1 MVKPGPSELWGAL
14 RLGSRTVLLVRDL
27 AANEAP
33 SQGGRHEFST
43 AAPWCPLAAPN
54 LLTLLTFETIADCQ
68 HFYGGSIG
76 RHGGSIE
83 RWSRRW

>member
-1 MVKPGPSELWGAL
+1 MVPIS
-14 RLGSRTVLLVRDL
+14 GSKSASVAGTRV
-27 AANEAP
+27 
-33 SQGGRHEFST
+33 F
-43 AAPWCPLAAPN
+43 
-54 LLTLLTFETIADCQ
+54 FADCQ